1 MGSVAHV
8 EEEKTKPVK
17 DVPKLALLGVHLM
30 RISNNGVT
38 FKNRA
43 KSSFVVEVKENKDS
57 DLILLELKGAV
68 TIRFPPRGR

>member
-1 MGSVAHV
+1 MS
-8 EEEKTKPVK
+8 
-17 DVPKLALLGVHLM
+17 
-30 RISNNGVT
+30 ISYCEVT
-38 FKNRA
+38 FKNGA